1 MLKPSDANNF
11 SLSVSG
17 TVLTKTRDLQ
27 EQFSP
32 SQFRDFDD
40 ATKLSQPAYVPQ
52 DSGVELAGGSNLTSA
67 TAITRPVRYD
77 LTVIDAES
85 EPARNRYF
93 PHLRGV
99 FTTFLRANSAAQSKL
114 SSAYRAQTRP
124 YPDAVAVSTETFA
137 VAFQSSNKVAHAQA
151 AAFTSQASAQD
162 YIAKA
167 VAADPS
173 LRKAACA
180 SAIRGG
186 SVSSNPPPI
195 ADPNDLLGTYSFLPW
210 LRQGVAN
217 AIAAP
222 PAGPRASIQVDL
234 QLAANPVVA
243 GPQLTAPI
251 TQSIEL
257 YGPGDIIG
265 VDSRVI
271 VRTEPRQFV
280 TNFESNYLAACD
292 LLRRG
297 LLLAHRRRPH
307 RD

>member
-1 MLKPSDANNF
+1 MVLHPSGTLQVSQRYIPLDLQLDKVGSQKPSDANNF

-114 SSAYRAQTRP
+114 SAAYRAQTRP
-124 YPDAVAVSTETFA
+124 YPDAVAVSSETFA
-137 VAFQSSNKVAHAQA
+137 VAFQSSNKVAHTEA

-167 VAADPS
+167 VAVDPT
-173 LRKAACA
+173 
-180 SAIRGG
+180 
-186 SVSSNPPPI
+186 
-195 ADPNDLLGTYSFLPW
+195 LLGKLHVLP
-210 LRQGVAN
+210 QFEVA
-217 AIAAP
+217 A
-222 PAGPRASIQVDL
+222 
-234 QLAANPVVA
+234 
-243 GPQLTAPI
+243 
-251 TQSIEL
+251 
-257 YGPGDIIG
+257 
-265 VDSRVI
+265 
-271 VRTEPRQFV
+271 
-280 TNFESNYLAACD
+280 
-292 LLRRG
+292 
-297 LLLAHRRRPH
+297 
-307 RD
+307 